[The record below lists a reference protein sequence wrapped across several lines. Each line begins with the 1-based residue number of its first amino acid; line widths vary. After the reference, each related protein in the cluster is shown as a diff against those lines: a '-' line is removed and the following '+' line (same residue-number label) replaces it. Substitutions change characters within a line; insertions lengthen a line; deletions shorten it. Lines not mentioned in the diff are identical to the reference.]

1 MDQEERNF
9 YKKLRKQVNNW
20 LEENT
25 SANSKWRDYILL
37 APDFFYLLAKL
48 STDPEVP
55 TSKKLKLG
63 AGIAYFISP
72 VDLMPEMFLGPLGFL
87 DDIAVAAYVLN
98 DLINEVDPNIV
109 RKYWA
114 GEQDVLYVI
123 KNVLA
128 NANNMLGGRI
138 WNKIKR
144 KF

>member
-1 MDQEERNF
+1 MNQKEEDFYRRLRN
-9 YKKLRKQVNNW
+9 QVNKW

-25 SANSKWRDYILL
+25 STKSKWRDYILL

-55 TSKKLKLG
+55 NSKKLKLG
-63 AGIAYFISP
+63 VGITYFISP
-72 VDLMPEMFLGPLGFL
+72 IDLMPELFLGPLGYL
-87 DDIAVAAYVLN
+87 DDIALAAYVLN
-98 DLINEVDPNIV
+98 DVINEVDPKIV